1 MKLSKK
7 ERHKL
12 ICRVSKASGIAQY
25 ALEAKLTDESLIEA
39 DRNLKILVLLKDANN
54 YNRYCQAQKT
64 AEANA
69 KLKQFL
75 DPKNSEIYKTGFWL
89 MNAISR
95 VGQDRKQSLLEKD
108 LVHKSDYNNAVA
120 DLKDTIKEQQQGIT
134 QLTFEAQAKISAL
147 EERIDSLR
155 EQLKLIQSYITKNQG
170 LSEWRNIAKFVQ
182 HEKR

>member
-1 MKLSKK
+1 
-7 ERHKL
+7 
-12 ICRVSKASGIAQY
+12 
-25 ALEAKLTDESLIEA
+25 
-39 DRNLKILVLLKDANN
+39 
-54 YNRYCQAQKT
+54 
-64 AEANA
+64 
-69 KLKQFL
+69 
-75 DPKNSEIYKTGFWL
+75 

-95 VGQDRKQSLLEKD
+95 GGQDRKQSLLEKD
-108 LVHKSDYNNAVA
+108 LVHKSDYNQAVA

-134 QLTFEAQAKISAL
+134 QITFEAQAKISAL